1 VFLFLSNFVYP
12 AVLLKNFKVAT
23 LLLDLLPFGQ
33 QPAGRIIPRF
43 QASQE
48 KE

>member
-1 VFLFLSNFVYP
+1 VFIFLSNFVYP

-33 QPAGRIIPRF
+33 QPRF